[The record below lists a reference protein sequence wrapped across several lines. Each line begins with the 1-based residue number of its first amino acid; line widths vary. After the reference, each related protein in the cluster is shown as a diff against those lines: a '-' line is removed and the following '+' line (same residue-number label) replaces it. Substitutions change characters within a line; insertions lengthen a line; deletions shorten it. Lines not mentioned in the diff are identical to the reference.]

1 MAFMDSTRGEESHF
15 DRSHPQIVAVT
26 QRNGQ
31 GDPIPISP
39 RTIGASE
46 VCDHKLRTVLPAQQG
61 VLSRYRGILQNQ
73 IHILRSADARIPME
87 FVEFCL
93 PIRAADQQAS
103 CFIDFRHFGELQTTN
118 SSGSLIARTL
128 GPLAL
133 TASLPPGM
141 SSPMREIFRTSLAL
155 IAGFGLLLSAPT
167 QAPAAHHEV
176 AEAKS
181 ANPIVL
187 IKTSKG
193 TIEAE
198 LYRDKAPITV
208 ANFLEYVNSGFYN
221 GTIFHRVI
229 PSFMIQ
235 GGGFDTDLKKKPTQA
250 PIKNE
255 AANGLKNDIGTLA
268 MARTGV
274 VDSATAQFFINTK
287 DNAFLNHKDTTQRG
301 YGYAVFGK
309 VIGGMNVVKSI
320 EDVKTARTGVSEGQ
334 PVENVIIESIT
345 VKK

>member
-1 MAFMDSTRGEESHF
+1 MSDSMKDLFRKNLVLAAAISLLLMTPF
-15 DRSHPQIVAVT
+15 AV
-26 QRNGQ
+26 
-31 GDPIPISP
+31 
-39 RTIGASE
+39 E
-46 VCDHKLRTVLPAQQG
+46 
-61 VLSRYRGILQNQ
+61 
-73 IHILRSADARIPME
+73 
-87 FVEFCL
+87 
-93 PIRAADQQAS
+93 AAD
-103 CFIDFRHFGELQTTN
+103 
-118 SSGSLIARTL
+118 SGDK
-128 GPLAL
+128 
-133 TASLPPGM
+133 
-141 SSPMREIFRTSLAL
+141 
-155 IAGFGLLLSAPT
+155 
-167 QAPAAHHEV
+167 AAET
-176 AEAKS
+176 

-198 LYRDKAPITV
+198 LYRNKAPITV
-208 ANFLEYVNSGFYN
+208 ANFLEYVNAGFYN

-255 AANGLKNDIGTLA
+255 AANGLKNEAGTLA

-287 DNAFLNHKDTTQRG
+287 NNAFLNHKDTTQRG

-309 VIGGMNVVKSI
+309 VIGGMDVVKSI

-345 VKK
+345 IKK

>member
-1 MAFMDSTRGEESHF
+1 MS
-15 DRSHPQIVAVT
+15 
-26 QRNGQ
+26 
-31 GDPIPISP
+31 
-39 RTIGASE
+39 GAM
-46 VCDHKLRTVLPAQQG
+46 K
-61 VLSRYRGILQNQ
+61 
-73 IHILRSADARIPME
+73 
-87 FVEFCL
+87 
-93 PIRAADQQAS
+93 
-103 CFIDFRHFGELQTTN
+103 DFLH
-118 SSGSLIARTL
+118 
-128 GPLAL
+128 
-133 TASLPPGM
+133 
-141 SSPMREIFRTSLAL
+141 TSLAL
-155 IAGFGLLLSAPT
+155 LAVISLLWSVPAAST
-167 QAPAAHHEV
+167 AAHHAV
-176 AEAKS
+176 AEAKT
-181 ANPIVL
+181 ANPVVL

-198 LYRDKAPITV
+198 LYQDKAPITV

-221 GTIFHRVI
+221 GTIFHRVM

-255 AANGLKNDIGTLA
+255 ATNGLKNDVGTLA

-287 DNAFLNHKDTTQRG
+287 SNAFLNHKDTTQRG

-320 EDVKTARTGVSEGQ
+320 EDVKTARTGISEGQ
-334 PVENVIIESIT
+334 PVENVVIESIT

>member
-1 MAFMDSTRGEESHF
+1 MKELLRNTIALAATMALLL
-15 DRSHPQIVAVT
+15 A
-26 QRNGQ
+26 
-31 GDPIPISP
+31 SP
-39 RTIGASE
+39 TAG
-46 VCDHKLRTVLPAQQG
+46 T
-61 VLSRYRGILQNQ
+61 
-73 IHILRSADARIPME
+73 
-87 FVEFCL
+87 
-93 PIRAADQQAS
+93 AADDA
-103 CFIDFRHFGELQTTN
+103 
-118 SSGSLIARTL
+118 A
-128 GPLAL
+128 
-133 TASLPPGM
+133 TAK
-141 SSPMREIFRTSLAL
+141 T
-155 IAGFGLLLSAPT
+155 
-167 QAPAAHHEV
+167 
-176 AEAKS
+176 
-181 ANPIVL
+181 ANPVVI

-198 LYRDKAPITV
+198 LFKNKAPITV

-255 AANGLKNDIGTLA
+255 AANGLKNEPGTLA

-287 DNAFLNHKDTTQRG
+287 NNQFLNHKDTTQRG

-309 VIGGMNVVKSI
+309 VISGMDVVKSI
-320 EDVKTARTGVSEGQ
+320 EDVKTARTRVSEGQ
-334 PVENVIIESIT
+334 PVENVIIESIS

>member
-1 MAFMDSTRGEESHF
+1 MR
-15 DRSHPQIVAVT
+15 
-26 QRNGQ
+26 
-31 GDPIPISP
+31 
-39 RTIGASE
+39 
-46 VCDHKLRTVLPAQQG
+46 
-61 VLSRYRGILQNQ
+61 
-73 IHILRSADARIPME
+73 
-87 FVEFCL
+87 
-93 PIRAADQQAS
+93 
-103 CFIDFRHFGELQTTN
+103 DFL
-118 SSGSLIARTL
+118 
-128 GPLAL
+128 
-133 TASLPPGM
+133 
-141 SSPMREIFRTSLAL
+141 RTSLTLLA
-155 IAGFGLLLSAPT
+155 AVALLLGVPT
-167 QAPAAHHEV
+167 IAPAADKTAASDE
-176 AEAKS
+176 K

-221 GTIFHRVI
+221 GTIFHRVM

-235 GGGFDTDLKKKPTQA
+235 GGGFDQDLKKKPTQA

-255 AANGLKNDIGTLA
+255 ATNGLKNEVGTLA

-287 DNAFLNHKDTTQRG
+287 GNAFLNHKDTTQRG

-309 VIGGMNVVKSI
+309 VIAGMDVVKNI
-320 EDVKTARTGVSEGQ
+320 EDVKTARTGLSEGQ
-334 PVENVIIESIT
+334 PVENVVIESIT

>member
-1 MAFMDSTRGEESHF
+1 MPDMSGAMKDLLRNTIAFAATVALLLASST
-15 DRSHPQIVAVT
+15 V
-26 QRNGQ
+26 
-31 GDPIPISP
+31 
-39 RTIGASE
+39 
-46 VCDHKLRTVLPAQQG
+46 
-61 VLSRYRGILQNQ
+61 GI
-73 IHILRSADARIPME
+73 
-87 FVEFCL
+87 
-93 PIRAADQQAS
+93 AADDA
-103 CFIDFRHFGELQTTN
+103 
-118 SSGSLIARTL
+118 A
-128 GPLAL
+128 
-133 TASLPPGM
+133 
-141 SSPMREIFRTSLAL
+141 
-155 IAGFGLLLSAPT
+155 AGKT
-167 QAPAAHHEV
+167 
-176 AEAKS
+176 
-181 ANPIVL
+181 ANPIVV
-187 IKTSKG
+187 IKTTKG

-198 LYRDKAPITV
+198 LYKNKAPITV

-255 AANGLKNDIGTLA
+255 AANGLKNEPGTLA

-287 DNAFLNHKDTTQRG
+287 NNQFLNHKDTTQRG

-309 VIGGMNVVKSI
+309 VISGMDVVKSI
-320 EDVKTARTGVSEGQ
+320 EDVKTARTRVSEGQ